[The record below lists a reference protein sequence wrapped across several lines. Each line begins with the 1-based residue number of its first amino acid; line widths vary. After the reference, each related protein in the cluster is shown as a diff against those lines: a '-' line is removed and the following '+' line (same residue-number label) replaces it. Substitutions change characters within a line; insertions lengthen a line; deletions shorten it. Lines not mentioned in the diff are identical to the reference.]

1 MSYKKSINLIILSLI
16 LFYFIFSPFSYS
28 QATTSQYK
36 GKVGNYPITIE
47 VYKEGKDKIKG
58 RYMYDKVGKWLKLE
72 GKILKNNRV
81 IIYEYDKNNKNTGRF
96 IGKIEKGNV
105 LKIEKYMSNKTKK
118 YLNVKL
124 PKIVLGEGVLTKEP
138 ILKIRK
144 YKLTKEPYY
153 TTDIFISPNGKYAA
167 VIYRKDNKNY
177 VQINDTEYGP
187 YDQFWTIEFSGNDSK
202 YGIIFGQGCTFDG
215 VVIKCEAWYVQI
227 NNKIYGPS
235 QGVINL
241 AFSSDGSKY
250 VFGFTKDNKYYVQ
263 LNEKVYGPYDH
274 RWDVSCG
281 SKVSNCGWI
290 FKKYKEY
297 KEEWYV
303 QINDEIFGPYDDV
316 SIFINFS
323 ESGQKYGWKFV
334 KDNGAYIQIN
344 NKTYGPYDRVS
355 VGPVFSKNESTVGW
369 IFKKNGRKYLQ
380 INNKIYEIDEDVI
393 NLAISDD
400 GSKYCLVSVKNN
412 KEYYIQLNNK
422 TYGPYDRLIF
432 SHNFPPIFSS
442 DGLKCGWVFEKDNKF
457 YIQINDNIYGP
468 YDDVGIPVISSDGSR
483 YAWRFK
489 KDNKKYI
496 QINDNIYGPYDNA
509 YEPTFSND
517 SSKWGW
523 VFNEY
528 GRNYIQI
535 NNKTYGPYDKA
546 TFTFTKDNK
555 AYIAYISGNES
566 VIEEVE

>member
-1 MSYKKSINLIILSLI
+1 MSNKKSINLTILSLI
-16 LFYFIFSPFSYS
+16 LFSFIFSPFSYS
-28 QATTSQYK
+28 QTTTSQYK
-36 GKVGNYPITIE
+36 GKIGNYPITIE

-58 RYMYDKVGKWLKLE
+58 RYMYDKVGKWLRLE

-81 IIYEYDKNNKNTGRF
+81 IIYEYDENNKNTGRF
-96 IGKIEKGNV
+96 IGKIEKGNF
-105 LKIEKYMSNKTKK
+105 LKIEKHINNKTKK
-118 YLNVKL
+118 YLNVRL
-124 PKIVLGEGVLTKEP
+124 PKIVLGKSALTEEFIP
-138 ILKIRK
+138 KIRK

-153 TTDIFISPNGKYAA
+153 ATNIFISPTGKYAA
-167 VIYRKDNKNY
+167 VIYRQDNKNY

-187 YDQFWTIEFSGNDSK
+187 YDQFWTIDFSDNDSK
-202 YGIIFGQGCTFDG
+202 YGIIWGQGCVFDG
-215 VVIKCEAWYVQI
+215 MVIKCEAWYVQI

-235 QGVINL
+235 QGVISL

-250 VFGFTKDNKYYVQ
+250 VFDFTKDNKYYVQ
-263 LNEKVYGPYDH
+263 VNEKVYGPYDH
-274 RWDVSCG
+274 RWDAVCRG
-281 SKVSNCGWI
+281 TNCGWI

-316 SIFINFS
+316 DVFVNFS
-323 ESGQKYGWKFV
+323 ESGEKYGWKFV

-355 VGPVFSKNESTVGW
+355 EGPVFSKNESAVGW
-369 IFKKNGRKYLQ
+369 IFEKNGKGYLQ
-380 INNKIYEIDEDVI
+380 INNKIYDIDSRGI
-393 NLAISDD
+393 SLAISDD
-400 GSKYCLVSVKNN
+400 GSKYCLVLGKNN

-422 TYGPYDRLIF
+422 TYGPYNISRNF
-432 SHNFPPIFSS
+432 SPIFSS
-442 DGLKCGWVFEKDNKF
+442 DGSKCGWIFEKDNKS
-457 YIQINDNIYGP
+457 YVQINDNIYGP
-468 YDDVGIPVISSDGSR
+468 YDDVSIPVISSDGSQ

-489 KDNKKYI
+489 KNNKEYI
-496 QINDNIYGPYDNA
+496 QINDNIYGPYYNA
-509 YEPTFSND
+509 YDPIFSND

-523 VFNEY
+523 VFNKD

-535 NNKTYGPYDKA
+535 KNKIYGPYYNYA

-555 AYIAYISGNES
+555 AYIAYISGNEL